1 MNLKDLAYSF
11 ELWYGAL
18 KQIEGNFGTGVA
30 SFFKFLRWLF
40 LLNAAIALLSI
51 CFIVIPKVILI
62 SDSQTQTESG
72 AFSIFDLV
80 TGQVSFLIF
89 FLFLGV
95 LQFIFRG
102 ISPTRHCITGF
113 TLTKLLVVLVV

>member
-40 LLNAAIALLSI
+40 LLNTAIALLSI

-62 SDSQTQTESG
+62 SDSQTQTDSG
-72 AFSIFDLV
+72 TFSISDLV
-80 TGQVSFLIF
+80 TGQVSLF
-89 FLFLGV
+89 FLLLFCGF

-102 ISPTRHCITGF
+102 ISPTRHCITGS